1 MESEYEWKS
10 WRSFYTYARLTEK
23 GLHMEP
29 TITTAR
35 PGTFSFPPNIYEVI
49 NKIRYL
55 TFIAMIFLEP
65 LSTEGK
71 AMAKR

>member
-1 MESEYEWKS
+1 
-10 WRSFYTYARLTEK
+10 
-23 GLHMEP
+23 MEP

-35 PGTFSFPPNIYEVI
+35 PGTFLFPPNIYEVI